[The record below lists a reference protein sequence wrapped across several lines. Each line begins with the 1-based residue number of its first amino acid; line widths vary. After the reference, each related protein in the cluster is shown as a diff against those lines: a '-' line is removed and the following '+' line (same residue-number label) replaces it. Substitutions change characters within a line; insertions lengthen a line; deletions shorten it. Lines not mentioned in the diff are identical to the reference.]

1 MGFNINDFLNE
12 DSMKEIK
19 SDWKPVRIN
28 ISKIKPAPDKENFYH
43 VDEEEIEQLAR
54 SIEMVGV
61 QQYPVVK
68 PIKGTGE
75 YELIAGHKRRLAIQR
90 LIDEGKNEFEMV
102 PCKVEDTGDDI
113 RNELI
118 LIFTNCTQRERT
130 DPERMQEIKRV
141 KKLIA
146 EYQEEHGLA
155 GRKQEIIAGILGTN
169 KTKIGTLENID
180 RNLLGDF
187 KNEFMAGKI
196 NTYTANE
203 IAGLDIEA
211 QKSLYETYLK
221 TGTIKAADAK
231 EMKAES
237 TDQEV
242 QLPGQTTIDDYIS
255 RVPDREECIYDKS
268 LPCTIKGAYEVARG
282 GLGIECPGTCC
293 YACKLECGARC
304 NHSTSENYKHSQM
317 TEQIESTD
325 YVDAEPDKIESRC
338 YSCFYWSGC
347 DQKGNN
353 VSKCNKYLNKA
364 EKEKTEEQ
372 RYSEQQDEIDKETA
386 KKLKEME
393 EEDAM
398 SKIPSSQ
405 KNKEY
410 KVKLAAVS
418 YDEVKNGVRKF
429 ELLKDEGYKVG
440 DILLMQEY
448 KQGEETGRVIKTVVE
463 YVMEERTGLSEGY
476 CILGIKVDS
485 CMESSRKE

>member
-12 DSMKEIK
+12 DSLKEVK

-28 ISKIKPAPDKENFYH
+28 INNIQPAPDKENFYH
-43 VDEEEIEQLAR
+43 IDDEEIEQLAR

-68 PIKGTGE
+68 PIKGTGD

-90 LIDEGKNEFEMV
+90 LLDEGKKEFEMV

-146 EYQEEHGLA
+146 EYQEEHGLT

-180 RNLLGDF
+180 RNLIEDF
-187 KNEFMAGKI
+187 KKEFVEGKI

-203 IAGLDIEA
+203 IAGLDKEA
-211 QKSLYETYLK
+211 QTALYETYLK

-231 EMKAES
+231 EMKAEN

-255 RVPDREECIYDKS
+255 RVPDRDECIYDKT
-268 LPCTIKGAYEVARG
+268 LACTIKGACEVARG
-282 GLGIECPGTCC
+282 SLGIECPGTCC
-293 YACKLECGARC
+293 YACNLDCGARC
-304 NHSTSENYKHSQM
+304 NHSSSERYKRSM
-317 TEQIESTD
+317 DEETD
-325 YVDAEPDKIESRC
+325 YVDADPDKVESKC

-364 EKEKTEEQ
+364 DQEKTEEQ
-372 RYSEQQDEIDKETA
+372 RYSEQQDKIDKQTA
-386 KKLKEME
+386 KVLQEREDEKKLEHTPAKEKKKHVLKQSNIFW
-393 EEDAM
+393 DDYL
-398 SKIPSSQ
+398 SGNLSFVLTKYD
-405 KNKEY
+405 KEY
-410 KVKLAAVS
+410 YAKDDDIEMLEYISGIATGRSITAKVK
-418 YDEVKNGVRKF
+418 
-429 ELLKDEGYKVG
+429 
-440 DILLMQEY
+440 
-448 KQGEETGRVIKTVVE
+448 
-463 YVMEERTGLSEGY
+463 YVMLDFSGLAEGY
-476 CILGIKVDS
+476 CILGITVTGHKD
-485 CMESSRKE
+485 K